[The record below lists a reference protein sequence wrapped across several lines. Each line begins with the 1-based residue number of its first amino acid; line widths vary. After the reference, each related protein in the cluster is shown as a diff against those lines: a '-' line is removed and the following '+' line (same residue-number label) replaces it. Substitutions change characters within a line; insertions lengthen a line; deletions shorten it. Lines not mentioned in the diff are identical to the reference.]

1 MGIPFSNWLRQR
13 SLKKKFG
20 KQGRAALEE
29 RNARD
34 FRAVCIKPGLEVCSK
49 QAQRLQKQRFLMRD
63 APPLPLPTCE
73 AAKCECRYVKF
84 ADRRVGPR
92 RGDDYGISNTFV
104 RERERR
110 NKSLGRRKTDHE

>member
-20 KQGRAALEE
+20 KQGRAALDE
-29 RNARD
+29 RNATD
-34 FRAVCIKPGLEVCSK
+34 FRAVCITPGLESCCK
-49 QAQRLQKQRFLMRD
+49 QAQSLQKRRFLMRD
-63 APPLPLPTCE
+63 APPLPLPTCD
-73 AAKCECRYVKF
+73 AAKCECRYEKF
-84 ADRRVGPR
+84 PDRRVGPR

-110 NKSLGRRKTDHE
+110 IKNAGRRKTDHE